1 MTHLAIYS
9 ESAHEVLYEK
19 KIKDGSK
26 VKDEVKIATGDEAL
40 ADVPLI
46 DYDRARY
53 DAECRGRGGDWKVY
67 EGKTAFSWDA
77 VNPPAQAKEE
87 VEK

>member
-1 MTHLAIYS
+1 MTHLAVYS
-9 ESAHEVLYEK
+9 LSAHEVLFEK
-19 KIKDGSK
+19 KIKDGAK
-26 VKDEVKIATGDEAL
+26 VKDEVKIAEGDEAL

-67 EGKTAFSWDA
+67 CGKEPFKWPEDE
-77 VNPPAQAKEE
+77 PEE
-87 VEK
+87 V

>member
-1 MTHLAIYS
+1 MTYLAIYS
-9 ESAHEVLYEK
+9 ESAHKVEFEK

-26 VKDEVKIATGDEAL
+26 VKDEVKIAPGDENL
-40 ADVPLI
+40 ADAPLI

-67 EGKTAFSWDA
+67 CVDSPFDWDNLIQKE
-77 VNPPAQAKEE
+77 VNK
-87 VEK
+87 